1 MIKDGENLNVYQLR
15 LNKVALAVKS
25 IPIGLS
31 TKMPGNLSSSFYYL
45 REMKENRLRKRI
57 AASFPE
63 NFRFLEHSGCFPI
76 CSRLNSLPLYLIYKI
91 GFSIF

>member
-31 TKMPGNLSSSFYYL
+31 TKMPDNFSSSFYYFI
-45 REMKENRLRKRI
+45 EKKEIRLRNYL
-57 AASFPE
+57 FPGK
-63 NFRFLEHSGCFPI
+63 LHIYGKA
-76 CSRLNSLPLYLIYKI
+76 RLFANMFNNLPLSSLP
-91 GFSIF
+91 S